1 MKGNPSRFLSRV
13 ALIALLAVGASC
25 TPAHVQHRRDRI
37 AVKLAGGCRTAEE
50 CRNLRAE
57 ARQALAECEKTA
69 GSCERDVR
77 ALRSAEEMFYDADR
91 RKTLAE
97 QQAQQQVLARAR
109 GEQAQRLTAVA
120 GQRAA
125 EQRERTQAEEAAKY
139 RDEQRRYLRARLI
152 VAMRMLAPATDGKAA
167 ADALVALL
175 DTDASAATREWEY
188 LSEIAVTFAAL
199 PGWKGDW
206 QSSLKPS
213 VERMNATRLECVN
226 LVGTSYSWKYRYLGL
241 DAKYRS
247 TCGQKQYAEGL
258 RWVPLRDDAPE
269 IKRLRNQQLG
279 LGESVTACEEG
290 KAPHAVVTKATP
302 FACPKFTAP
311 SPVASSS
318 AP

>member
-1 MKGNPSRFLSRV
+1 MAGNPSRFLSGL
-13 ALIALLAVGASC
+13 ALIVVGAGC
-25 TPAHVQHRRDRI
+25 TPAHVQQKRDLI

-50 CRNLRAE
+50 CRSLRAE

-69 GSCERDVR
+69 ASCERDVR
-77 ALRSAEEMFYDADR
+77 ALRSAEEMYYDADR

-97 QQAQQQVLARAR
+97 QQAQQQVLAGARAK
-109 GEQAQRLTAVA
+109 QAERQRLTAV
-120 GQRAA
+120 GEQSAA
-125 EQRERTQAEEAAKY
+125 EQREQAQAAEAAKY

-188 LSEIAVTFAAL
+188 LSEIAVTFAAA

-206 QSSLKPS
+206 QTSLKPS
-213 VERMNATRLECVN
+213 VERMNASRLECVN

-290 KAPHAVVTKATP
+290 KEPRAVVTKATP
-302 FACPKFTAP
+302 FACPKFTP
-311 SPVASSS
+311 
-318 AP
+318 

>member
-1 MKGNPSRFLSRV
+1 MKGNPRRFLSQV
-13 ALIALLAVGASC
+13 ALIAVGAGC
-25 TPAHVQHRRDRI
+25 TPAHVQQKRELI
-37 AVKLAGGCRTAEE
+37 AVKIAGGCRTAEE
-50 CRNLRAE
+50 CRKLRAE
-57 ARQALAECEKTA
+57 AREALAECEKTA
-69 GSCERDVR
+69 ASCERDVR

-97 QQAQQQVLARAR
+97 QQAQQQVLARERAEPAER
-109 GEQAQRLTAVA
+109 QRLAA
-120 GQRAA
+120 LGEQRAA
-125 EQRERTQAEEAAKY
+125 EQREQAQAAEAARY

-152 VAMRMLAPATDGKAA
+152 VAIRMLAPAADSKAV

-188 LSEIAVTFAAL
+188 LTEVAVTFAAA

-206 QSSLKPS
+206 QTSLKPS
-213 VERMNATRLECVN
+213 VERMNASRLECVN

-241 DAKYRS
+241 DAKYQS

-269 IKRLRNQQLG
+269 IKRLRSQQLG

-290 KAPHAVVTKATP
+290 KEPRTVVTKATP
-302 FACPKFTAP
+302 FACPKF
-311 SPVASSS
+311 SP
-318 AP
+318 

>member
-1 MKGNPSRFLSRV
+1 MKGNPSRFFSRA
-13 ALIALLAVGASC
+13 ALIVVSVAC
-25 TPAHVQHRRDRI
+25 TPAHVQQKRERI
-37 AVKLAGGCRTAEE
+37 AVKIESGCRTAEE
-50 CRNLRAE
+50 CRSLRAE
-57 ARQALAECEKTA
+57 AREALAECEKTA
-69 GSCERDVR
+69 ASCERDVR

-91 RKTLAE
+91 RKSLAE
-97 QQAQQQVLARAR
+97 QQAQQQVLTRVQTEQAERQRLSAIAEQRAVDQS
-109 GEQAQRLTAVA
+109 EQAQ
-120 GQRAA
+120 AA
-125 EQRERTQAEEAAKY
+125 EAAKY

-152 VAMRMLAPATDGKAA
+152 VAMRMLAPATDSKAA

-188 LSEIAVTFAAL
+188 LSEIAVTFAAA

-206 QSSLKPS
+206 QTSLKPS
-213 VERMNATRLECVN
+213 VVRMNASRLECVN

-241 DAKYRS
+241 DAKYQS

-290 KAPHAVVTKATP
+290 KEPRIVVTKATP
-302 FACPKFTAP
+302 FACPKF
-311 SPVASSS
+311 SP
-318 AP
+318 